1 MFWTDSLEEQMN
13 IEQIVRVDPAS
24 ARRVVPDS
32 ADYDAVSEG
41 WREVEYRAVELAD
54 DSLGGLWEGEVGH
67 VSFDSWP
74 YTEFC
79 VILVGRVAL
88 VDRAGGRREFRAG
101 DAFVV
106 PRGFSGT
113 WETLEP
119 SRKYFVAMR

>member
-1 MFWTDSLEEQMN
+1 MSV
-13 IEQIVRVDPAS
+13 EQIVRVDAAT
-24 ARRVVPDS
+24 ARRVVPDA
-32 ADYDAVSEG
+32 ADYDDVSDS

-54 DSLGGLWEGEVGH
+54 DSLGGLWEGEPGH

-79 VILVGRVAL
+79 VMLAGRVAL
-88 VDRAGGRREFRAG
+88 VDREGGRREFIAG

-113 WETLEP
+113 WQTLEP
-119 SRKYFVAMR
+119 ARKYFVAMR